1 MKFIFLIVIVGALT
15 FPSVR
20 ITLAAL
26 LESTSDYLYDSA
38 KKEKTFIP
46 YWFKKV
52 RDD

>member
-1 MKFIFLIVIVGALT
+1 MKTILIIGIICGLT

-20 ITLAAL
+20 ITFAVL
-26 LESTSDYLYDSA
+26 LEETADYLYDSA
-38 KKEKTFIP
+38 DNEKTFIP